1 MQLRKTPTCESFDPI
16 TKTTTI
22 ATIAKTSKSYVMEKT
37 PTFESSNLAT
47 KITSTTTNIMQ
58 VGIMQ

>member
-22 ATIAKTSKSYVMEKT
+22 ATKAKTSKSYVMEKN
-37 PTFESSNLAT
+37 PNL
-47 KITSTTTNIMQ
+47 
-58 VGIMQ
+58 

>member
-16 TKTTTI
+16 TKTII
-22 ATIAKTSKSYVMEKT
+22 ATKAKTNKSYVMEK
-37 PTFESSNLAT
+37 
-47 KITSTTTNIMQ
+47 TTTNIMQ